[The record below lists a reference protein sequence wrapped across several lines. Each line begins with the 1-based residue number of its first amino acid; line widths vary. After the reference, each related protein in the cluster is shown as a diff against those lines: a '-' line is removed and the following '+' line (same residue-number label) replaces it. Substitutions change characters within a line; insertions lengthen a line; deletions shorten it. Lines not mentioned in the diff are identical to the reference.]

1 MSTTSSTTDATPS
14 AQVQSRVENDK
25 SRVENDDKSNS
36 DFYKNTLVSSKN
48 LACIEWY

>member
-25 SRVENDDKSNS
+25 NS
-36 DFYKNTLVSSKN
+36 SDYYKIALVSSKN